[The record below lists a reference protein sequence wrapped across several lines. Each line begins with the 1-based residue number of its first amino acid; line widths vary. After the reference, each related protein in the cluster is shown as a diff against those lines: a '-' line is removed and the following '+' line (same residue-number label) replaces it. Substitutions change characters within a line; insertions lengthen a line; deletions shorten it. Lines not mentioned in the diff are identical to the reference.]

1 MRNATRAIGILACV
15 AAVVSTAI
23 VRGQGGDAGRA
34 AAPLQRLE
42 VNGATLEYE
51 VGGAGDPVLLIH
63 GTGVAATFAPT
74 MTQPSLSRYRLI
86 RYHRRGFAGSSR
98 APVPFSMRD
107 QAADAAALLK
117 ALGVSRAHI
126 VGHSFGGS
134 VALQL
139 ALDQPAMVRSLV
151 VMEPPIF
158 DPNAAVSPFAALEKT
173 YQSGDKLGAMATFSQ
188 MSYGPE
194 WRTLAARVPG
204 GPAQV
209 ERDVDTVFR
218 SEAPSMVKWGFG
230 QAEAARITQP
240 IVYVTG
246 GGRHGGSLKQ
256 LRAWI
261 PSIESRVVPGTTH
274 AMLMEDPPAVAE
286 AIAEF
291 LNRQPR

>member
-1 MRNATRAIGILACV
+1 
-15 AAVVSTAI
+15 
-23 VRGQGGDAGRA
+23 
-34 AAPLQRLE
+34 
-42 VNGATLEYE
+42 
-51 VGGAGDPVLLIH
+51 VLLIH

-74 MTQPSLSRYRLI
+74 MTQPAMAGYRLI
-86 RYHRRGFAGSSR
+86 RFHRRGFAGSSR
-98 APVPFSMRD
+98 APVPFSIAD
-107 QAADAAALLK
+107 QAADAAALLT

-139 ALDQPAMVRSLV
+139 AIDQPSMVRSLV

-158 DPNAAVSPFAALEKT
+158 DANAATSPFAALEKT

-209 ERDVDTVFR
+209 ERDVDTVFQ

-230 QAEAARITQP
+230 PLQAARITQP
-240 IVYVTG
+240 IIYVTG

-256 LRAWI
+256 LGSWI
-261 PSIESRVVPGTTH
+261 PRIESRVVPGVTH
-274 AMLMEDPPAVAE
+274 AMLMEDPKAVAE

>member
-1 MRNATRAIGILACV
+1 MRHVTRAIGMLAAS
-15 AAVVSTAI
+15 AAVAGMFAATPDAQSAGGAST
-23 VRGQGGDAGRA
+23 
-34 AAPLQRLE
+34 LQRLE

-51 VGGAGDPVLLIH
+51 VNGAGDPVLLIH

-74 MTQPSLSRYRLI
+74 MTQPSLATYRLI

-107 QAADAAALLK
+107 QAADAAALLE
-117 ALGVSRAHI
+117 ALGVTRAHI

-139 ALDQPAMVRSLV
+139 ALDRPAMVRSLV

-188 MSYGPE
+188 MSYGPD
-194 WRTLAARVPG
+194 WRTLASRVPG

-209 ERDVDTVFR
+209 ERDVDTVFQ

-230 QAEAARITQP
+230 AAEASRITQP
-240 IVYVTG
+240 IIYVTG

-256 LRAWI
+256 LQTWI
-261 PSIESRVVPGTTH
+261 PRIESRVVPGVTH
-274 AMLMEDPPAVAE
+274 AMLMENPPAVAD

-291 LNRQPR
+291 LNRQQ

>member
-1 MRNATRAIGILACV
+1 MLAAS
-15 AAVVSTAI
+15 AAVAGMFAATPDAQSAGGAST
-23 VRGQGGDAGRA
+23 
-34 AAPLQRLE
+34 LQRLE

-51 VGGAGDPVLLIH
+51 VNGAGDPVLLIH

-74 MTQPSLSRYRLI
+74 MTQPSLATYRLI

-107 QAADAAALLK
+107 QAADAAALLE
-117 ALGVSRAHI
+117 ALGVTRAHI

-139 ALDQPAMVRSLV
+139 ALDRPAMVRSLV

-188 MSYGPE
+188 MSYGPD
-194 WRTLAARVPG
+194 WRTLASRVPG

-209 ERDVDTVFR
+209 ERDVDTVFQ

-230 QAEAARITQP
+230 AAEASRITQP
-240 IVYVTG
+240 IIYVTG

-256 LRAWI
+256 LQTWI
-261 PSIESRVVPGTTH
+261 PRIESRVVPGVTH
-274 AMLMEDPPAVAE
+274 AMLMENPPAVAD

-291 LNRQPR
+291 LNRQQ

>member
-1 MRNATRAIGILACV
+1 MILTPRALAIAV
-15 AAVVSTAI
+15 AACLAAFVVSAQ
-23 VRGQGGDAGRA
+23 VPDR
-34 AAPLQRLE
+34 PLQRID

-51 VGGAGDPVLLIH
+51 VNGTGDPVLLIH

-74 MTQPSLSRYRLI
+74 MTQPSLAKYRLI

-107 QAADAAALLK
+107 QAADAAALLEK
-117 ALGVSRAHI
+117 LGVSRAHV

-139 ALDQPAMVRSLV
+139 ALDRPAMVRSLV

-173 YQSGDKLGAMATFSQ
+173 YQSGDKLSAMATFSQ
-188 MSYGPE
+188 MSYGPD
-194 WRTLAARVPG
+194 WRTLASRVPG

-209 ERDVDTVFR
+209 ERDVDTVFQ

-230 QAEAARITQP
+230 AAEASRIAQP
-240 IVYVTG
+240 IIYITG

-256 LRAWI
+256 LRTWI
-261 PSIESRVVPGTTH
+261 PAIESRVVPGVTH
-274 AMLMEDPPAVAE
+274 AMLMEDPPAVAQ

-291 LNRQPR
+291 LDRQK